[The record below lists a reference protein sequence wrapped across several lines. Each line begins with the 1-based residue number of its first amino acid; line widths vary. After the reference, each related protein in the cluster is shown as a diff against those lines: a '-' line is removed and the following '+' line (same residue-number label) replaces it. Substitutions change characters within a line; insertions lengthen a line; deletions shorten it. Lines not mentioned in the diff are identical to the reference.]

1 MARGAPS
8 PAKRRAYV
16 ERLSEPARVSV
27 EEGTPSRF
35 GIDEVYRCDRL
46 WLLRGLLEPEG
57 FKRSL
62 EGE

>member
-1 MARGAPS
+1 MERGTPS

-27 EEGTPSRF
+27 EERTPSRF
-35 GIDEVYRCDRL
+35 GIDEVYRCDGLR
-46 WLLRGLLEPEG
+46 LLRGLVKPER